1 MAKIITENFRIE
13 NANEFFYSFGD
24 RNTAVKNEFEERLRL
39 YNTALSGGDA
49 NNAPL
54 SETNL
59 EKIMSDLEEE
69 LIENIPE
76 SDYYI
81 LASSF
86 SEDTPIAN
94 SQYEK
99 RNFLRRV
106 IFGTRLEDLDIK
118 YMFDKNTWVSGTVY
132 DAFDDTKDISEQN
145 VYATVEVPKG
155 EKNIVVYKCIRN
167 GNGSPSIKEPDRS
180 EIDNATDE
188 IFSPEDGYVWKYMFT
203 VPEADF
209 FAYSTPI
216 SLPYIPDQ
224 TVISTAV
231 QSVSD
236 ILIEETPTGLFS
248 EFLLPNMRLVSVEQ
262 DSDVDNTY
270 KLTVSTSVDVKSTP
284 GAYKNMYLR
293 FVNTGDLFEV
303 LNSEVPTTS
312 DLKIMYIYVK
322 YDPAQNGGI
331 ALAQRLPASSECDI
345 SPIIKVTKSKG
356 NNCIAFGLLND
367 EGTLEDIAF
376 KSKGSEY
383 YYAEAELVLPDSL
396 LSRASETRLRA
407 VISPRGGHGSN
418 PIEELSMSK
427 LAVITNFY
435 NSIELKIPSSGTYTK
450 VGLVKGPSFKNQNQD
465 DFVPPQS
472 IDNRFV
478 VYVNSD
484 VTGSIDV
491 GSKVSQQQEDEVV
504 SAFIHELQFENG
516 VTLLYLVDHDGAFE
530 GEFITG
536 EVLITPPEGS
546 TNDPSNIN
554 INIITEAQASD
565 AFYGPLYTQNTSGYV
580 AYSGDLLHF
589 VDFDPIDR
597 DPTRREKVKFVF
609 DF

>member
-24 RNTAVKNEFEERLRL
+24 RNTAVKNEFDERLRL
-39 YNTALSGGDA
+39 YNTALSGGVP

-54 SETNL
+54 TEINL
-59 EKIMSDLEEE
+59 KKIVNDLEEE

-81 LASSF
+81 FASSF
-86 SEDTPIAN
+86 DKDTEIKN
-94 SQYEK
+94 TQYEK

-106 IFGTRLEDLDIK
+106 IFGNRLNDLDIK
-118 YMFDKNTWVSGTVY
+118 YMFDKRLWVSGTVY
-132 DAFDDTKDISEQN
+132 DAFDDTKDVTEQN
-145 VYATVEVPKG
+145 MYVTVEVPKG
-155 EKNIVVYKCIRN
+155 KNNIVVYKCIRN
-167 GNGSPSIKEPDRS
+167 GNGAPSVKEPDRS

-188 IFSPEDGYVWKYMFT
+188 IVSTEDGYVWKYMFT
-203 VPEADF
+203 IPEADF
-209 FAYSTPI
+209 FSYSTPI
-216 SLPYIPDQ
+216 SLPYIPDT
-224 TVISTAV
+224 TVINSAV

-262 DSDVDNTY
+262 DSDVSNTY

-284 GAYKNMYLR
+284 GAYNNMYLR
-293 FVNTGDLFEV
+293 FINTGDLFEI
-303 LNSEVPTTS
+303 LNTEVPTTS

-322 YDPAQNGGI
+322 YDPAENGGI
-331 ALAQRLPASSECDI
+331 ALAERLPTSSECDI
-345 SPIIKVTKSKG
+345 SPIVKVTKSKG
-356 NNCIAFGLLND
+356 EDCIAFGILND
-367 EGTLEDIAF
+367 AGTLEDIAF

-383 YYAEAELVLPDSL
+383 YYAETTLELPDSL
-396 LSRASETRLRA
+396 TNRASETRLRA
-407 VISPRGGHGSN
+407 VISPLGGHGSN

-435 NSIELKIPSSGTYTK
+435 NSIELNIPSSGTYSK
-450 VGLVKGPSFKNQNQD
+450 VGLVKGPSFANKNQE
-465 DFVPPQS
+465 DFTPPES
-472 IDNRFV
+472 IDNRYI

-484 VTGSIDV
+484 ITGAIDI
-491 GSKVSQQQEDEVV
+491 GGKISQERLGETV
-504 SAFIHELQFENG
+504 SAFIHEVKFTNG
-516 VTLLYLVDHDGAFE
+516 VTLLYLVDYDGAFE
-530 GEFITG
+530 NEFVGG
-536 EVLITPPEGS
+536 EVLITPPEDSVNGPS
-546 TNDPSNIN
+546 TIN
-554 INIITEAQASD
+554 INIIEETSD
-565 AFYGPLYTQNTSGYV
+565 PFYGPLYTQNTSRYV